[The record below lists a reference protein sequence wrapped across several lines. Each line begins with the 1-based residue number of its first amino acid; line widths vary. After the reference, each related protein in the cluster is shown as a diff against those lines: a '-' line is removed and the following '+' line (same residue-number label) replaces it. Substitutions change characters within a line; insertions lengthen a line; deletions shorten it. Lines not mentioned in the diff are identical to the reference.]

1 MPTSNKSI
9 ARLISKPGLF
19 LSHLAEPDQTIIH
32 ASYPFRPESLEQRR
46 RVGPAAFNLPWRLLQ
61 GQHSSC
67 RQETYCSFCIS
78 GRTFSRAS
86 CMLSL
91 FRHLTLFLLWP

>member
-46 RVGPAAFNLPWRLLQ
+46 RVGPVSNLPWRLLQ
-61 GQHSSC
+61 GQHSFC
-67 RQETYCSFCIS
+67 RQETRCSFCIS
-78 GRTFSRAS
+78 GRTFSQAS
-86 CMLSL
+86 CMPSL
-91 FRHLTLFLLWP
+91 FRHLTLFLLRP